1 MKHIRKFN
9 ENVDIVNEGI
19 KDKLTKGLAALSLL
33 VASCQSITPQEKEK
47 LKNEIEVLDKQQKEK
62 TSSISY
68 YDGQILSK
76 SEQVKNLE
84 TKLGI
89 LKSGKKPTYILT
101 LKFQEHK
108 MELSLDRIS
117 FEFDIPVDE
126 EFYNESQIGEELGE
140 GSRSFSIGDF
150 FTTESI

>member
-1 MKHIRKFN
+1 MKSFP
-9 ENVDIVNEGI
+9 
-19 KDKLTKGLAALSLL
+19 
-33 VASCQSITPQEKEK
+33 SC
-47 LKNEIEVLDKQQKEK
+47 LDKQQKEK

-126 EFYNESQIGEELGE
+126 EFYNESQIGEELWE
-140 GSRSFSIGDF
+140 GSRSFSIGHNGDI
-150 FTTESI
+150 TIVDKKIVSR